1 MNEEIIELFIELH
14 KNLDPFD
21 EEMERVSK
29 GQHADY
35 DYVKGFMENTLII
48 NLQLEKHLNGNGNLW
63 TLYESVARC
72 IENEEYEKISQL
84 KIEIEKNEILHTNIC
99 AVP

>member
-21 EEMERVSK
+21 DEMERVSK
-29 GQHADY
+29 GEHVNFDY
-35 DYVKGFMENTLII
+35 IKGLMEKTLEV
-48 NLQLEKHLNGNGNLW
+48 NVLLEKHILDGRLW
-63 TLYESVARC
+63 TLYEDVARC
-72 IENEEYEKISQL
+72 IENEEYEKIPQL
-84 KIEIEKNEILHTNIC
+84 KKEIEENEILYTNIC